1 MNLFIIKSDRL
12 KKEINIKV
20 KFITF
25 YKFYVTARETR
36 KKNQDEVM
44 QGNAL

>member
-1 MNLFIIKSDRL
+1 MSEEQKQNMRETL
-12 KKEINIKV
+12 KK
-20 KFITF
+20 
-25 YKFYVTARETR
+25 ARETR